1 MTPKSLL
8 TVGVVALLGLSACGS
23 TAKISLPTKNTS
35 SSSAT
40 TPAGGGSSNTLPRSL
55 GTIPGG
61 TIPNIAG
68 LSGDCMALVQAMAL
82 AFTGKDTGSLD
93 GLPAALDKIAAKAP
107 AELQPDFKTM
117 SKGYATLAALY
128 KKYNNDFTKIAT
140 DPEASKLF
148 SDSSFTEASTR
159 VSDYMDK
166 QCPKK

>member
-1 MTPKSLL
+1 MTPKYLL

-23 TAKISLPTKNTS
+23 TAKVSLPKTTDG
-35 SSSAT
+35 SSAT
-40 TPAGGGSSNTLPRSL
+40 TPAGSGDTLPRSL

-68 LSGDCMALVQAMAL
+68 LSGDCMALVQAMAG
-82 AFTGKDTGSLD
+82 AFTGGAASSLD
-93 GLPAALDKIAAKAP
+93 GLPTALDKIAAKAP
-107 AELQPDFKTM
+107 AELQPYFKTM
-117 SKGYATLAALY
+117 AKGYAALAALY

-148 SDSSFTEASTR
+148 SDPGFTEASTR

-166 QCPKK
+166 QCPNK

>member
-23 TAKISLPTKNTS
+23 SAKISLPSKTS
-35 SSSAT
+35 SGSSAS
-40 TPAGGGSSNTLPRSL
+40 TPAGSGNTLPLGL

-61 TIPNIAG
+61 TIPNISG
-68 LSGDCMALVQAMAL
+68 VSGDCMALVQAMAG
-82 AFTGKDTGSLD
+82 AFTGQGTGSLD

-107 AELQPDFKTM
+107 AELQGDFKTM
-117 SKGYATLAALY
+117 AKGYAALASLY

-140 DPEASKLF
+140 DPEATKLF

-159 VSDYMDK
+159 VSAYMDK
-166 QCPKK
+166 QCPSK

>member
-1 MTPKSLL
+1 MTPKYLL
-8 TVGVVALLGLSACGS
+8 TVVGVVALLGLSACGS
-23 TAKISLPTKNTS
+23 TAKISLPTKTTSGS
-35 SSSAT
+35 SSSD
-40 TPAGGGSSNTLPRSL
+40 TLPRSL

-68 LSGDCMALVQAMAL
+68 VSGDCMALVQAMAG
-82 AFTGKDTGSLD
+82 AFTGQGTGSLD

-107 AELQPDFKTM
+107 SELQGDFKTM
-117 SKGYATLAALY
+117 AKGYAALAALY

-140 DPEASKLF
+140 DPEATKLF

-166 QCPKK
+166 QCPNK